1 MAATFTN
8 FLATATDMAQV
19 VAQEPAGFIDAI
31 DIRGD
36 VTGATL
42 NQPVNI
48 GNVSPVAASPWTPGV
63 KTTLPT
69 GTDTGATLTLNQA
82 REAQFD
88 ISGEQLNGLNVG
100 NSLAQTW
107 LQTKMQEAMRT
118 LRNEVEVFLAGV
130 AKVGSSRVVGAAGT
144 TPFASTMDLT
154 ADLRQILIE
163 NGGPKVG
170 WSLVVNPAA
179 GANARKLLG
188 SVVAAAGSQA
198 ASLQIAGDLPVHNGF
213 QFRESTGI
221 ALHTAGSGSGYLVNA
236 ASTPAG
242 STSIITDTGT
252 GTLLAGDTV
261 AFAADTANPGGYVV
275 STGIA
280 APGTFVINRP
290 GVRIA
295 IPDNNAIT
303 RGGSY
308 TPNIGIHRSAMVA
321 VVRPPSQADTAM
333 NGGQPFMS
341 STIADPMGKFAYGL
355 YAQQYDGG
363 ILISLRCVYGAMAAN
378 PHLIAT
384 LRG

>member
-1 MAATFTN
+1 MAATFSN

-19 VAQEPAGFIDAI
+19 VAQEPTGFLDAI

-36 VTGATL
+36 VTGAIL
-42 NQPVNI
+42 NQPVHI
-48 GNVSPVAASPWTPGV
+48 GNVSPVTASAWTPGV

-69 GTDTGATLTLNQA
+69 GTDTGAQLTLNQA

-88 ISGEQLNGLNVG
+88 ISGEQLNGLNLG
-100 NSLAQTW
+100 NQLAQTW

-130 AKVGSSRVVGAAGT
+130 AKVGASRVVGTAGT
-144 TPFASTMDLT
+144 TPFASNLDLT
-154 ADLRQILIE
+154 AELRQILIE

-179 GANARKLLG
+179 GTNARKLLG

-198 ASLQIAGDLPVHNGF
+198 AALQIAGDLPVHNGF

-221 ALHTAGSGSGYLVNA
+221 ALHTAGTGSGYLVNA
-236 ASTPAG
+236 ASTPAA
-242 STSIITDTGT
+242 STAIIADTGT

-261 AFAADTANPGGYVV
+261 SFAADTANAGGYVV
-275 STGIA
+275 STALTG
-280 APGTFVINRP
+280 GTFSINRP

-308 TPNIGIHRSAMVA
+308 TPNIGLHRGAIVA
-321 VVRPPSQADTAM
+321 VVRPPSQAEAGI
-333 NGGQPFMS
+333 NGGQPFMTS
-341 STIADPMGKFAYGL
+341 AIADPMGKFAYGM

-363 ILISLRCVYGAMAAN
+363 ILISLRCIYGAMAAN